1 MSKKITWD
9 QSGERY
15 YETGVD
21 HGVLYPQASDGTYP
35 KGVAWNGL
43 SSINES
49 PDGAESNPIYA
60 DNIKYLDLISAEEYG
75 ITIEA
80 YTYPDEFAECDGS
93 AELGTGISIGQQRR
107 KAFGLSYRTIV
118 GNDVDGED
126 YGYKLH
132 LVYGCK
138 ASPSERDHES
148 VNDSPDAL
156 SLSWD
161 VSTTPVDV
169 PGYKPT
175 ATVEIDSTKVD
186 TTILAKIEAALY
198 GTDEKDAY
206 LPLPAELITM
216 IGTK

>member
-1 MSKKITWD
+1 MSKKLTWD

-15 YETGVD
+15 YETGVN
-21 HGVLYPQASDGTYP
+21 HGVLYPQESDGTYP
-35 KGVAWNGL
+35 KGYAWNGL
-43 SSINES
+43 SAINES

-75 ITIEA
+75 ITIES

-93 AELGTGISIGQQRR
+93 AELGTGVSIGQQRR
-107 KAFGLSYRTIV
+107 KAFGLSYRTII

-138 ASPSERDHES
+138 ASPSERNHET

-169 PGYKPT
+169 PGHKPT

-186 TTILAKIEAALY
+186 AAVLAKIEAALY

>member
-175 ATVEIDSTKVD
+175 ARVEIDSTKVD
-186 TTILAKIEAALY
+186 ATILAKIEAALY